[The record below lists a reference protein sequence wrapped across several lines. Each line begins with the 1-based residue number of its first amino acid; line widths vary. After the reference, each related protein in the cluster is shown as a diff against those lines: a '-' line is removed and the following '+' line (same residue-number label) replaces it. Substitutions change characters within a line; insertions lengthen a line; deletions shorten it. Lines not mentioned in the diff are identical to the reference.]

1 MRFAHLGLVARN
13 ADALADF
20 YKTVFGCR
28 ELRPGRTMSGE
39 QVSRGNGVPNCE
51 IYSVWLALPGVET
64 PFLEIHQYR
73 ETSDR
78 SLPLVNQPGYG
89 HIAFEVEDIRA
100 MRDEIIRA
108 GGSDQGKITRLG
120 PDDASFLAVYLRD
133 PEGNLIELEEF

>member
-1 MRFAHLGLVARN
+1 
-13 ADALADF
+13 
-20 YKTVFGCR
+20 
-28 ELRPGRTMSGE
+28 MSGE

-51 IYSVWLALPGVET
+51 IYSVWLTLPGVET

-73 ETSDR
+73 ELSDS

-108 GGSDQGKITRLG
+108 GGSDQGKITCLG
-120 PDDASFLAVYLRD
+120 SDDASFLAVYMRD

>member
-1 MRFAHLGLVARN
+1 
-13 ADALADF
+13 
-20 YKTVFGCR
+20 
-28 ELRPGRTMSGE
+28 MSGE

-73 ETSDR
+73 ELSDS
-78 SLPLVNQPGYG
+78 SLPLVNQPAYG

-120 PDDASFLAVYLRD
+120 PDDASFLAVYMRD